1 MGWVLRLVENGADGQ
16 ASSLD
21 VMEIGRPDSLRDVVD
36 LGLTL
41 GEAKQILARV
51 QQAVV
56 AAQARGHAAPRPDCP
71 ACGGRCHL
79 KDWRSRR
86 VATPF
91 GEVTVRLPRFL
102 CPGCGRR
109 EAGVGWPA
117 HCRSTPELDRLQA
130 HLSALMTYRVAA
142 GVLAHLLPVAAGTSH
157 ETLRGRTLE
166 AGERLRDAAAIEPDA
181 AAAVAASAIGS
192 IAAKIGCTAET
203 LRQRVRQAERD
214 QGLRTGPTTAEQER
228 IEALEREVRELRQ
241 ANERL
246 LSNFS
251 AFA

>member
-16 ASSLD
+16 ARGLD
-21 VMEIGRPDSLRDVVD
+21 VMEIGRPDNLRDVAD

-41 GEAKQILARV
+41 CEAKQILARV
-51 QQAVV
+51 QQAVL

-102 CPGCGRR
+102 CPDCGRR
-109 EAGVGWPA
+109 EAGIGWPS

-130 HLSALMTYRVAA
+130 HLSRVLMTYQPVDEI
-142 GVLAHLLPVAAGTSH
+142 GLA
-157 ETLRGRTLE
+157 
-166 AGERLRDAAAIEPDA
+166 
-181 AAAVAASAIGS
+181 
-192 IAAKIGCTAET
+192 
-203 LRQRVRQAERD
+203 
-214 QGLRTGPTTAEQER
+214 
-228 IEALEREVRELRQ
+228 
-241 ANERL
+241 
-246 LSNFS
+246 
-251 AFA
+251 